1 MKKNPLKSN
10 AVQSLIASLVCILL
24 GLFIGYIV
32 LLFINP
38 AGAGKAILDI
48 TKNFLTY
55 NKPAS
60 QLKYF
65 GNTLVKTAP
74 LLMCALSVLFAYKV
88 GLFNIG
94 AAGQYVAG
102 SCACLYAALAWGW
115 GWLPCML
122 LAIVSG
128 AVLGCVVG
136 LLKSYCNVN
145 EVISGIMIN
154 WIGLYTTNMILT
166 NVKEDTSPYTLQ
178 MKSFGKQAILPTLGF
193 DKLLGDNKYITMAI
207 PLSVLLAIVVWI
219 VMEKTMFGYE
229 LKATGFNKNAAK
241 YCGMQEKR
249 NTILTLVIAG
259 ALAGLGGSLL
269 YQTGYEQWQCTAS
282 SVPAMG
288 FNGIAAT
295 FLGGLNPIGTIFAS
309 FFIQHITAGGAYVD
323 KSIYCSQVSDLIS
336 SLIIYL
342 CAFVLFLKTA
352 MNRWIFLHEER
363 KAKKAAQTEKGGEA

>member
-1 MKKNPLKSN
+1 MKRNPLKSN

-24 GLFIGYIV
+24 GLFIGYLV
-32 LLFINP
+32 LLLINP
-38 AGAGKAILDI
+38 AGAGQAILDI
-48 TKNFLTY
+48 IKNFWTY

-115 GWLPCML
+115 GWLACML
-122 LAIVSG
+122 FAIVCG
-128 AVLGCVVG
+128 AVFGFLVG

-145 EVISGIMIN
+145 EVISGIMLN
-154 WIGLYTTNMILT
+154 WISLYTTNMILT

-193 DKLLGDNKYITMAI
+193 DKLLGGNKYITMAI
-207 PLSVLLAIVVWI
+207 PLSVLLAIVVW
-219 VMEKTMFGYE
+219 VVLEKTMFGYE

-295 FLGGLNPIGTIFAS
+295 FLGGLNPIGTIFSS

-363 KAKKAAQTEKGGEA
+363 KAKKAEHPEKGGEA

>member
-24 GLFIGYIV
+24 GLFIGYLA
-32 LLFINP
+32 LLIINP

-48 TKNFLTY
+48 VKNFLTY

-128 AVLGCVVG
+128 AVFGCVVG

-145 EVISGIMIN
+145 EVISGIMLN

-178 MKSFGKQAILPTLGF
+178 MKSFGKQAILPSLGF
-193 DKLLGDNKYITMAI
+193 DKLLGGNKYITMAI

-363 KAKKAAQTEKGGEA
+363 KAKKAAKTEKGGEA